1 MDRRLSAAGVVTLP
15 MSRRDIADYL
25 GFTLETVSKS
35 LSRLQSAEI
44 LDFVG
49 NNQREIAIL
58 NREKLLSFDLQA

>member
-25 GFTLETVSKS
+25 GLTLETVSRS

-58 NREKLLSFDLQA
+58 NREKLLSFDLQV